1 MRVGIDRMIMLY
13 KAGSVPDIECL
24 EQVLQ
29 VIVEEQDQF
38 FVRSDSMP
46 QPEEISSP
54 ISSHTLILWL
64 RFVFDSKHF
73 ELMIR
78 FTGEDLRNAIS
89 SLLCRLQNEH
99 ALESEEDEE
108 LVCRLKKSFS
118 GNAEVYQCYK
128 SALPTPIY

>member
-24 EQVLQ
+24 EQILQ
-29 VIVEEQDQF
+29 AKQEDQF
-38 FVRSDSMP
+38 FVRSDSTP
-46 QPEEISSP
+46 QPEEISGP

-64 RFVFDSKHF
+64 RFIFDSK
-73 ELMIR
+73 LMIR

-108 LVCRLKKSFS
+108 LVRRFAILSS
-118 GNAEVYQCYK
+118 
-128 SALPTPIY
+128 I

>member
-24 EQVLQ
+24 EQILQ
-29 VIVEEQDQF
+29 VVVEEQEDQF
-38 FVRSDSMP
+38 FVRSDSTP
-46 QPEEISSP
+46 QPEETSST

-64 RFVFDSKHF
+64 RFIFDSK
-73 ELMIR
+73 LMIQ

-108 LVCRLKKSFS
+108 LVRRFAILSS
-118 GNAEVYQCYK
+118 
-128 SALPTPIY
+128 I